1 MNRDLTLAGITFIT
15 VAALVMIMNGISAAF
30 TAALMFMGM
39 LLFVTWTKRQ
49 NEKDKQFIR
58 RIVGCFTLL
67 LALVCLVEFITCPVA
82 ALWIEHE
89 SHHDNQ
95 IIFVWGDGEAPYRLW
110 DGNGL
115 IVEDYPDTSII
126 REIPPGSKYM
136 LVIEDV
142 NGDTDSEDI
151 TMQYYTYPPEIWL
164 LLALF
169 IGTMIVSVRI
179 PYAAFGSVVI
189 GGFLMLIVG
198 ANPDY
203 VGYLRIIAISTFI
216 TGLGALYIHGGRG

>member
-67 LALVCLVEFITCPVA
+67 LALVCLVELLTCPVS
-82 ALWIEHE
+82 ALTMEYEFDGSQVIWKWYGGTPPY
-89 SHHDNQ
+89 S
-95 IIFVWGDGEAPYRLW
+95 VWDS
-110 DGNGL
+110 NGL
-115 IVEDYPDTSII
+115 IAEGYPDDWMI
-126 REIPPGSKYM
+126 RDVDPGRTYT
-136 LVIEDV
+136 LAVTDA
-142 NGDTDSEDI
+142 GDGYAARTAKAP
-151 TMQYYTYPPEIWL
+151 YYTYPPEIWL